1 MPAGA
6 TTLAALAPATRP
18 NGPTYAETT
27 LDAANGNKFPNNGS
41 TILIVRNTTAGAI
54 VLDFFVDT
62 PEGNEVKVMS
72 RSIPGNGT
80 ANGIVQLGPFPPERY
95 NEHNTTEAAST
106 GQVIMKQLSAG
117 ALSAALIPL
126 SKSLLH

>member
-6 TTLAALAPATRP
+6 TTLAALAQATRP

-27 LDAANGNKFPNNGS
+27 LDATNGNKFVNDGG
-41 TILIVRNTTAGAI
+41 TILVVRNTTVGAI
-54 VLDFFVDT
+54 VLDFYADT

-72 RSIPGNGT
+72 RSIPGSGT
-80 ANGIVQLGPFPPERY
+80 ANGITQLGPFPPERY
-95 NEHNTTEAAST
+95 NAHNTTEAAST
-106 GQVIMKQLSAG
+106 GQVIMKQATAG

-126 SKSLLH
+126 IR